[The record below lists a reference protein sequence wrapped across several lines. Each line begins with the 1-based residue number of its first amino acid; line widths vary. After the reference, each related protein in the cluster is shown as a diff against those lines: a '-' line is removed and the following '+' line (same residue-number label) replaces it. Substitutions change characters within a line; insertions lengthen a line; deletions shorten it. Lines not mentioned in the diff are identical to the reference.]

1 MNHPDDATHR
11 RSNFIRVH
19 PQHGGG
25 LADAQ
30 VLSETQCEHGMI
42 LRLERCGHP
51 GRTPSNSIGLVA
63 LLVRHDIVPYDAG
76 PSNVPGN
83 LRKRRGR
90 IVRDPAFPLPV
101 ESVRFHADEI
111 WDFTVSADLPWFAG
125 PRRPVAGALLAI
137 AASMIAT
144 MRNIDTS
151 HLAPRSFALGP
162 SKRTSPTPSTPGGR
176 V

>member
-76 PSNVPGN
+76 PSNVPGI
-83 LRKRRGR
+83 LQKRHGP
-90 IVRDPAFPLPV
+90 IIRDPTIPLPV
-101 ESVRFHADEI
+101 ESARFRADEVMG
-111 WDFTVSADLPWFAG
+111 FTAP
-125 PRRPVAGALLAI
+125 
-137 AASMIAT
+137 AT
-144 MRNIDTS
+144 F
-151 HLAPRSFALGP
+151 PG
-162 SKRTSPTPSTPGGR
+162 SPTRDHPSPGR
-176 V
+176 SSRSLRP